1 MRWSLLVWALAWVLL
16 VPVPALSQ
24 PSQDDPSGAQYDQYG
39 GPGPGVGGPGVGGQ
53 AVHDAIVASGA
64 IRAAAEGPQASTEGA
79 QASTEGPQASTK
91 EAQAGDEGA
100 VSAAE
105 RPHATGGPDL
115 ASAGE
120 AVSEDPAGT
129 AEAQDESSPDLEKL
143 PNTGGPSPLW
153 LGVPL
158 LCAGGL
164 LARRIL
170 L

>member
-1 MRWSLLVWALAWVLL
+1 MRWSLLVLALAWVLL

-24 PSQDDPSGAQYDQYG
+24 SSQDGPSGAQYDQYG
-39 GPGPGVGGPGVGGQ
+39 GPVPGVGGQ

-64 IRAAAEGPQASTEGA
+64 IRASAE
-79 QASTEGPQASTK
+79 
-91 EAQAGDEGA
+91 EAQAAGEGA

-105 RPHATGGPDL
+105 LPHATGGPDL

-120 AVSEDPAGT
+120 AVSEDPAGMD
-129 AEAQDESSPDLEKL
+129 EAQDETSTDLEKL
-143 PNTGGPSPLW
+143 PDTGGPSPLW
-153 LGVPL
+153 LGAPL
-158 LCAGGL
+158 LCAGGV

>member
-1 MRWSLLVWALAWVLL
+1 MLL

-24 PSQDDPSGAQYDQYG
+24 PSQEGPSGAQYDQYG
-39 GPGPGVGGPGVGGQ
+39 PVAGVGGQ

-64 IRAAAEGPQASTEGA
+64 IRASAE
-79 QASTEGPQASTK
+79 
-91 EAQAGDEGA
+91 EAQAATEEAQAAAEEAQAAAEEAQNAGEEAQNADEGA

-105 RPHATGGPDL
+105 RSHATGGPDL
-115 ASAGE
+115 ASAE
-120 AVSEDPAGT
+120 T
-129 AEAQDESSPDLEKL
+129 AEAQDETSPDLEKL